1 MEELLE
7 TTTET
12 ITEVE
17 PVRSKSS
24 KFTVIKHKENTG
36 ILNTPEWDFNN
47 NKDIQ
52 NVNSSN
58 GQMDEGDSEGEDYF
72 DENREY
78 KGDNAVN
85 CRDAEG
91 QDTITS
97 MSNKQF
103 LKRVGKRPYS
113 LKTSFIDPKAAQQT
127 DSQVP
132 LKDLVWDLESLGS
145 SISGRASTL
154 DRPLSTNS
162 GSARYLESQTS
173 LVSLNSS
180 NANRR
185 ESLLNF
191 IMSDT
196 TMSTT
201 LVPVESNNNE
211 ENICVSTPK
220 LEDPINNISMSRRST
235 ILQEPVTK
243 SDHVFDVIK
252 VAIENND
259 KELLDREFIAQ
270 VVETLRLQQRNDKKR
285 KENVKRLCRI
295 MELTTFFLI
304 IIMTVFLIYN
314 VSLQLQRLHRGS
326 NIVNDISSQ

>member
-1 MEELLE
+1 M
-7 TTTET
+7 
-12 ITEVE
+12 
-17 PVRSKSS
+17 
-24 KFTVIKHKENTG
+24 
-36 ILNTPEWDFNN
+36 
-47 NKDIQ
+47 
-52 NVNSSN
+52 
-58 GQMDEGDSEGEDYF
+58 
-72 DENREY
+72 
-78 KGDNAVN
+78 
-85 CRDAEG
+85 
-91 QDTITS
+91 
-97 MSNKQF
+97 
-103 LKRVGKRPYS
+103 
-113 LKTSFIDPKAAQQT
+113 
-127 DSQVP
+127 P